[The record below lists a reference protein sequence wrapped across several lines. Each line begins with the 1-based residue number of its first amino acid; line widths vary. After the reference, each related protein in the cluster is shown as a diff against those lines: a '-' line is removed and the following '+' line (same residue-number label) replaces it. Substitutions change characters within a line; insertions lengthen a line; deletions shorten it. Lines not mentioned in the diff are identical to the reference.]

1 MSDKPSVFWHVEL
14 VHPDPDAAADFLR
27 EVFGAERV
35 EEEISSYIES
45 KAPGSRIV
53 HMKLGGVVLQIVRPG
68 SGAESWQ
75 QQLDSQGPSIH
86 NVTLMVHG
94 LERVREDMLAK
105 GCQEIAR
112 FDVQL
117 QNAGLDVEGGQRAY
131 LMDAMAQI
139 GLRIEMME
147 SIPDWVPG
155 EGS

>member
-1 MSDKPSVFWHVEL
+1 
-14 VHPDPDAAADFLR
+14 
-27 EVFGAERV
+27 
-35 EEEISSYIES
+35 
-45 KAPGSRIV
+45 
-53 HMKLGGVVLQIVRPG
+53 
-68 SGAESWQ
+68 
-75 QQLDSQGPSIH
+75 
-86 NVTLMVHG
+86 VTLMVDG

-155 EGS
+155 EDP